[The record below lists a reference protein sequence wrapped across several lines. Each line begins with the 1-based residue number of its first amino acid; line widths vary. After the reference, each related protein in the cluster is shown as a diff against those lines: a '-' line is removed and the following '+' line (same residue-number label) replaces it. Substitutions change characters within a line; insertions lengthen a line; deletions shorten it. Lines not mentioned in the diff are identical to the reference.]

1 MNLIIFSCSPKPKDT
16 SNTAAIAGAFRDGF
30 LSQGNQG
37 ADVYY
42 LYKRSEWEN
51 YRKIFDTHTEIIFA
65 MPLFVE
71 CVPGLVMEFLE
82 SLTPKKKTDEKTKI
96 GFILQS
102 GFQEAHQLR
111 TCEKFLEKLPSYLNC
126 EYSGTLLKGG
136 MFTLSLVS
144 DAKRKKRLKSF
155 VDMGKRYANERV
167 FEKSAVTKF
176 AAPEK
181 YSTMF
186 CLLVKIFMPIT
197 NFAWN
202 AMARNLSVNAKLNAR
217 PYATF

>member
-16 SNTAAIAGAFRDGF
+16 SNTAAIADAFRSGF
-30 LSQGNQG
+30 VSGGDQG

-51 YRKIFDTHTEIIFA
+51 YRKLFDTNTEIIFA

-111 TCEKFLEKLPSYLNC
+111 TCEKYLETLPSYLNC

-144 DAKRKKRLKSF
+144 DAKRKKRLRPF
-155 VDMGKRYANERV
+155 VEMGKRYATKRV

-186 CLLVKIFMPIT
+186 CLLVKILTPVSNI
-197 NFAWN
+197 AWN
-202 AMARNLSVNAKLNAR
+202 AMARNLSAKTKLNAR
-217 PYATF
+217 PYVTF